1 MMNVQ
6 QRVRDYL
13 VNQIGDPSLQER
25 LTGQF
30 PIIES
35 GVIDSQGILSL
46 VLFVEAEFDIEVM
59 DEDLVLE
66 NVGTLDGLAAYVEA
80 RRSDS

>member
-1 MMNVQ
+1 MPIQ
-6 QRVRDYL
+6 ERLRDYL
-13 VNQIGDPSLQER
+13 VKQIGDPSLRKR
-25 LTGQF
+25 LSGEF

-46 VLFVEAEFDIEVM
+46 VLFVEAEFDIEIL

-66 NVGTLDGLAAYVEA
+66 NVGTLDRLAAYVEA
-80 RRSDS
+80 RQSDS

>member
-1 MMNVQ
+1 MSIQ
-6 QRVRDYL
+6 ERVRNYL
-13 VNQIGDPSLQER
+13 VTQVGDPSLRQR
-25 LTGQF
+25 LTGEF

-46 VLFVEAEFDIEVM
+46 VLFMEAEFDIEIL

-66 NVGTLDGLAAYVEA
+66 NVGTLDRLAAYVDA
-80 RRSDS
+80 RRSRS